1 MARNFCGQGQR
12 SQAQD
17 VTREDPSRLTWN
29 RPKGVM
35 LPTVCGGAIHCS
47 LVFRV
52 AAPQRC
58 LEELSFVPE
67 QGCPESCS
75 LFLALPQHPTLPTH
89 SCHKHTG
96 THPTPGH
103 AKGSSGLEVLLLPLP
118 LPLVFYSSPLTLLFE
133 CWPSLA
139 ILGILG

>member
-1 MARNFCGQGQR
+1 MARGKCHR
-12 SQAQD
+12 HKMSLEK
-17 VTREDPSRLTWN
+17 TRL
-29 RPKGVM
+29 G
-35 LPTVCGGAIHCS
+35 LPERGLKESCCPLWEGPIYCS

-67 QGCPESCS
+67 QGCPDSCS
-75 LFLALPQHPTLPTH
+75 LFLALPPHPTLPTH

-103 AKGSSGLEVLLLPLP
+103 AKGSSGLEALLLPLP

-139 ILGILG
+139 ILGILR